1 MKVLTRNVF
10 IGTGAAVA
18 LIVLANALGARFN
31 VTPSYPVG
39 LYWMTG
45 EAVRK
50 GALVWACPPQVEAVE
65 VALQRGYILAGYCPG
80 GYGNILKKV
89 VALNGDRVIVTGQGV
104 SVNGEA
110 IPNSALR
117 RFDTQGKPLPFNETA
132 YTLGTAQVLLMSDY
146 SPKSFD
152 GRYFGPTDQT
162 NIKGVVKPVFTMGG
176 QGQPL

>member
-1 MKVLTRNVF
+1 MVNLMKTFILNLY
-10 IGTGAAVA
+10 IGTGAVVA

-31 VTPSYPVG
+31 VTPSYPIG
-39 LYWMTG
+39 LYWTTSD
-45 EAVRK
+45 AVRK
-50 GALVWACPPQVEAVE
+50 GVLVWACPPPVEAVD

-89 VALNGDRVIVTGQGV
+89 VALSGDRVIVTGQGV
-104 SVNGEA
+104 SVNGEE

-132 YTLGTAQVLLMSDY
+132 YTLGTAQVLLISDY

-152 GRYFGPTDQT
+152 GRYFGPMSQT
-162 NIKGVVKPVFTMGG
+162 GIKDVLKPVFTW
-176 QGQPL
+176 PSS